1 MPNTPPV
8 IPLSLRKQDW
18 AYRQLRERIL
28 TGRLTPGEQLSQ
40 EGLATELGI
49 SRGPLRDALSRL
61 ASEHLVVDRPHQKWM
76 VADVSAA
83 DARDI
88 YNGRAALESMLG
100 AAATQASAARREACY
115 GQLAELLD
123 GQRAAAAAAA
133 DLTELRALD
142 RRFHDAIYRLADMP
156 ASMAALNHL
165 RAKSDRYIALYLA
178 DSGRAHT
185 SLEEHA
191 GILDAL
197 RAGEAEQS
205 AALTRAH
212 VLGGLGPLIGSL
224 DREPANLTETP

>member
-18 AYRQLRERIL
+18 AYQQLRERIL
-28 TGRLTPGEQLSQ
+28 TGKLTPGEQLSQ

-61 ASEHLVVDRPHQKWM
+61 ASENLVVDRPHQKWT
-76 VADVSAA
+76 VTDVSAA

-100 AAATQASAARREACY
+100 AAAAQAPGARREGCDDL
-115 GQLAELLD
+115 LADLLD
-123 GQRAAAAAAA
+123 RQRAAAAAG
-133 DLTELRALD
+133 DLSELRALD
-142 RRFHDAIYRLADMP
+142 RRFHDTIYGLAGMP
-156 ASMAALNHL
+156 ATMAALDHL

-178 DSGRAHT
+178 DSGRAHA
-185 SLEEHA
+185 SLQEHA
-191 GILDAL
+191 GILAAL
-197 RAGEAEQS
+197 RAGEAEES
-205 AALTRAH
+205 AARTKAH

-224 DREPANLTETP
+224 DGQPATLTETL